1 MWDLWWT
8 KQHCGKFLLNTSV
21 SPAKHSADCSTLI
34 IIHHHP
40 GLVQ

>member
-8 KQHCGKFLLNTSV
+8 KQHWGMFS
-21 SPAKHSADCSTLI
+21 SSTLASAATYSTGWTTL

-40 GLVQ
+40 GLVK